1 MLSIL
6 EASNFPNQNNNPI
19 TKNRISTENNKQ
31 MFSKI
36 FNNEKKSLLLNKQ
49 NTTKNIPH
57 NSQNKTKNLTNQTN
71 DLNSTNKPYGKSES
85 NAIDNKT
92 SLNKTKQ
99 LKEYKDINIDET
111 VENIEDEPV
120 DKDSAVSLQSILLT
134 MLENI
139 SGLENMDNKDIE
151 ISADQ
156 LQNLDNL
163 KEQLLFLL
171 ETTDT
176 LIDDFLKQDIKTVI
190 ELINK
195 TNEEH
200 LLNIGEEQLL
210 NDKTQLVT
218 YKSGE
223 LMSNLE
229 ELKNNIQSIL
239 NRPNIGRLA
248 DSQKLYIKNN
258 FLNSEEQLTESEE
271 PLLDVSDIEKEIK
284 NNIKAVDKFTPSNK
298 EEQFFK
304 QSEGDNEILFK
315 EQVIVPQQNIIDQN
329 INLKVIKDQ
338 IIEPRQFINGIAQK
352 AGTFI
357 LKGKNEMNIQLIP
370 ENLGKL
376 SIKIGLNEGTLTG
389 KIYAENYSVKET
401 IEANLNQLR
410 DSLEEQGLNIAS
422 LEVHI
427 NDNSQNFERSLY
439 QSKFTNGQKLQISP
453 VETDGNFITL
463 EEDVGQTNPYLI
475 TSQIDSLV

>member
-49 NTTKNIPH
+49 N
-57 NSQNKTKNLTNQTN
+57 KTKNLTNKTN

-111 VENIEDEPV
+111 VENIEEEPV
-120 DKDSAVSLQSILLT
+120 DKDVAVLLQSILLT
-134 MLENI
+134 ILENI

-163 KEQLLFLL
+163 KGQLFSLL

-176 LIDDFLKQDIKTVI
+176 LIDDSLKQDIETVI

-229 ELKNNIQSIL
+229 ELKSNIQSIL
-239 NRPNIGRLA
+239 NKSNINKLD
-248 DSQKLYIKNN
+248 DSQKLHVKDS
-258 FLNSEEQLTESEE
+258 FLNLEKQLAKTEDEEV
-271 PLLDVSDIEKEIK
+271 LLNIGNIKKEIK
-284 NNIKAVDKFTPSNK
+284 NNIKAVDKFTSDGK
-298 EEQFFK
+298 EEQFLKQFK
-304 QSEGDNEILFK
+304 FKEDNEILFR
-315 EQVIVPQQNIIDQN
+315 EQVIIPQQETIDQN

-338 IIEPRQFINGIAQK
+338 IIEPRQFINEIAQK

-389 KIYAENYSVKET
+389 KICAENYSVKET

-422 LEVHI
+422 LEVYI

>member
-163 KEQLLFLL
+163 KGQLFSLL

-176 LIDDFLKQDIKTVI
+176 LIDDSLKQDIKTVI

-218 YKSGE
+218 YKSG
-223 LMSNLE
+223 N
-229 ELKNNIQSIL
+229 
-239 NRPNIGRLA
+239 
-248 DSQKLYIKNN
+248 
-258 FLNSEEQLTESEE
+258 
-271 PLLDVSDIEKEIK
+271 
-284 NNIKAVDKFTPSNK
+284 
-298 EEQFFK
+298 
-304 QSEGDNEILFK
+304 
-315 EQVIVPQQNIIDQN
+315 
-329 INLKVIKDQ
+329 
-338 IIEPRQFINGIAQK
+338 
-352 AGTFI
+352 
-357 LKGKNEMNIQLIP
+357 
-370 ENLGKL
+370 
-376 SIKIGLNEGTLTG
+376 
-389 KIYAENYSVKET
+389 
-401 IEANLNQLR
+401 
-410 DSLEEQGLNIAS
+410 
-422 LEVHI
+422 
-427 NDNSQNFERSLY
+427 
-439 QSKFTNGQKLQISP
+439 
-453 VETDGNFITL
+453 
-463 EEDVGQTNPYLI
+463 
-475 TSQIDSLV
+475 